1 MSGFKQNGEI
11 TLPAQPLPLVA
22 ENVFIERTPEDNPL
36 PTFDEVKHLLPKPL
50 WENGEDYI
58 RCYWKAWEIAFRNLR
73 KPVAGTGFVS
83 NFIDTAFNGN
93 LFMWDSCFILMFG
106 KYADRIFRF
115 QGTLDNLYAHQQRD
129 GFISREVHEETGL
142 ERFPRHDPS
151 STGPDIMAWCE
162 WDYYL
167 NFGDKARIA
176 EVFPPLMA
184 YHRWMRENRTWRDG
198 TYFSSGWGCGMD
210 NSPRLQ
216 PEYNDSFSHG
226 HMVWVDA
233 CMQEL
238 NNCRIL
244 IKMAELLGRTEF
256 VAELLEEQKHLE
268 QVINLTLWDEETG
281 FYYDLWKNGQFNMTR
296 HVGAYWALLAE
307 CVPEERAERFIA
319 YLEDPKEF
327 KTEHRVPTLSKAHPK
342 YQANGGY
349 WCGSVWAP
357 TNYMILK
364 GLDKYGKYDLSH
376 TIGKENLY
384 AVTEV
389 FKETGTLYENY
400 APEFV
405 ADGKPARGSSSK
417 PEFVG
422 WTGLI
427 PISVMFEYVFGI
439 KPDAAGNKITWHVN
453 LLEKHGVEKY
463 PFGTEGEL
471 TLICEARKNPQ
482 EKPQITLK
490 SNVAVDVE
498 IIWGTGND
506 RQSMLLKPRV

>member
-1 MSGFKQNGEI
+1 
-11 TLPAQPLPLVA
+11 
-22 ENVFIERTPEDNPL
+22 
-36 PTFDEVKHLLPKPL
+36 
-50 WENGEDYI
+50 
-58 RCYWKAWEIAFRNLR
+58 
-73 KPVAGTGFVS
+73 
-83 NFIDTAFNGN
+83 
-93 LFMWDSCFILMFG
+93 
-106 KYADRIFRF
+106 
-115 QGTLDNLYAHQQRD
+115 
-129 GFISREVHEETGL
+129 
-142 ERFPRHDPS
+142 
-151 STGPDIMAWCE
+151 
-162 WDYYL
+162 
-167 NFGDKARIA
+167 
-176 EVFPPLMA
+176 MA